1 MTTLGADRAVGVPT
15 LAEVVA
21 DPEKADHLPGRVVLG
36 LLGELLGTQ
45 HRLML
50 RMLAV
55 GLDPVPP
62 HTEEDRLLTI
72 EETAAKLRIAPATA
86 QKWLRKEPYARA
98 VVVRSRTCVRV
109 SSALLEKVILSG
121 AVRLSPRPRGGGRL

>member
-1 MTTLGADRAVGVPT
+1 MTTLAADRAVTVPT

-21 DPEKADHLPGRVVLG
+21 EPEKADQLPGRVVLG

-55 GLDPVPP
+55 GLEPVPP
-62 HTEEDRLLTI
+62 RKEEDRLLTI
-72 EETAAKLRIAPATA
+72 EEAAATLRIAPATA
-86 QKWLRKEPYARA
+86 QKWLRREPYRRA

-109 SSALLEKVILSG
+109 SAQLLEQVIHGG
-121 AVRLSPRPRGGGRL
+121 AVRLTPRPRGAGRP

>member
-1 MTTLGADRAVGVPT
+1 MTGLAADRAVTVPT
-15 LAEVVA
+15 LAEIVA
-21 DPEKADHLPGRVVLG
+21 EPAKADQLPGRVVLG

-45 HRLML
+45 HRLTL

-62 HTEEDRLLTI
+62 KEEDRLLTI
-72 EETAAKLRIAPATA
+72 EETAARLRIAPATA
-86 QKWLRKEPYARA
+86 QKWLRKDPYTRA

-109 SSALLEKVILSG
+109 SSALLEKVIHG
-121 AVRLSPRPRGGGRL
+121 ATTFHSRGPRIGRPR

>member
-1 MTTLGADRAVGVPT
+1 MPAPAGPVSTLPT
-15 LAEVVA
+15 LAEIVA
-21 DPEKADHLPGRVVLG
+21 EPEQADHLPGRVVLG

-45 HRLML
+45 QRLLL

-86 QKWLRKEPYARA
+86 QKWLRKDPYTRA

-109 SSALLEKVILSG
+109 SAALLEKVIHSG
-121 AVRLSPRPRGGGRL
+121 AVRLSPRPRGTGRL